1 MARLTKMIVA
11 IFALLLPLL
20 LPAQNGRFSLFDVSP
35 FTGSV
40 IMIQWKVP
48 PLSDFSYYEVERS
61 MDTVNWTRIARV
73 NKNSADEYLI
83 TDSNPVNGRVYY
95 RIRQVT
101 RQQSSLLSVVKWVQV
116 NKSDRIYIWPNPVKD
131 VLHVRTPFSNGS
143 IEILDPAG
151 KLIIKTEIA
160 NPVMDIFTGLLPG
173 GLYFMRIA
181 NGKRII
187 TEKFIKD

>member
-1 MARLTKMIVA
+1 MARLTKMVIAV
-11 IFALLLPLL
+11 FMLLLPLS

-35 FTGSV
+35 FTGNV

-61 MDTVNWTRIARV
+61 MDTVNWIRIAHV
-73 NKNSADEYLI
+73 DKNSADDYFI
-83 TDSNPVNGRVYY
+83 TDSNPVNGRAYY

-101 RQQSSLLSVVKWVQV
+101 QQERSLLSVVKWVQV

-151 KLIIKTEIA
+151 KLIIKAEIT